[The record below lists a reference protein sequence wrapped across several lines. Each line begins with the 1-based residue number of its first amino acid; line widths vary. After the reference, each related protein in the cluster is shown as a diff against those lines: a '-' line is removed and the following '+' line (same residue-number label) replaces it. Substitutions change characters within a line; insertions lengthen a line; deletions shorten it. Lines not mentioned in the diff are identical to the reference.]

1 MAIIWILISI
11 FLLLVEF
18 MTVKIIYIWYSLSA
32 LISLIIAFNSK
43 NFLLQFIL
51 FIVLG
56 MVFNVLFRDKL
67 INYLKNKKVIINT
80 DKLIGKECIVTKE
93 IKESSY
99 GEVKVNKK
107 KWAAY
112 STDHLKLDSKA
123 IVEKIEGV
131 RLKVRKK

>member
-51 FIVLG
+51 FIVLA
-56 MVFNVLFRDKL
+56 MVFNILFRDKL

>member
-32 LISLIIAFNSK
+32 LISLIIAFNNK

-67 INYLKNKKVIINT
+67 I
-80 DKLIGKECIVTKE
+80 GKECIVTKE
-93 IKESSY
+93 IKEFSY

-112 STDHLKLDSKA
+112 SNDHLKLDSKA

>member
-32 LISLIIAFNSK
+32 LISLIIAFNNK

-112 STDHLKLDSKA
+112 STDNLKIDSKA

>member
-18 MTVKIIYIWYSLSA
+18 MTVKIIYIWYSFSA
-32 LISLIIAFNSK
+32 LISLIIAFNNK

-123 IVEKIEGV
+123 IVEKSEGV

>member
-32 LISLIIAFNSK
+32 LISLIIAFNNK

-67 INYLKNKKVIINT
+67 INYLKNKKVIINI

>member
-32 LISLIIAFNSK
+32 LISLIISFNNK

>member
-32 LISLIIAFNSK
+32 LISLIIAFNNK

-67 INYLKNKKVIINT
+67 IKYLKNKKVIINT

>member
-32 LISLIIAFNSK
+32 LISLIIAFNNK

-67 INYLKNKKVIINT
+67 IKYLKNKKVIINI

>member
-32 LISLIIAFNSK
+32 LISLIIAFNNK

-93 IKESSY
+93 IK
-99 GEVKVNKK
+99 
-107 KWAAY
+107 
-112 STDHLKLDSKA
+112 
-123 IVEKIEGV
+123 
-131 RLKVRKK
+131 

>member
-32 LISLIIAFNSK
+32 LISLIIAFNNK

-56 MVFNVLFRDKL
+56 MVFNILFRDKL
-67 INYLKNKKVIINT
+67 IKYLKNKKVIINT

>member
-32 LISLIIAFNSK
+32 LISLIIAFNNK

-93 IKESSY
+93 IKEVSY

-112 STDHLKLDSKA
+112 SNDHLKIDSKA

>member
-32 LISLIIAFNSK
+32 LISLIISFNNK

-67 INYLKNKKVIINT
+67 IKYLKNKKVIINT

>member
-1 MAIIWILISI
+1 MAIIWMLISI

-32 LISLIIAFNSK
+32 LISLIIAINNK

-56 MVFNVLFRDKL
+56 MVLNTLFRDKL
-67 INYLKNKKVIINT
+67 IKYLKNKKVIINT

-93 IKESSY
+93 IKEFSY

-107 KWAAY
+107 KWTAY
-112 STDHLKLDSKA
+112 SNDHLKLDSKA

>member
-1 MAIIWILISI
+1 
-11 FLLLVEF
+11 
-18 MTVKIIYIWYSLSA
+18 
-32 LISLIIAFNSK
+32 
-43 NFLLQFIL
+43 
-51 FIVLG
+51 

-67 INYLKNKKVIINT
+67 IKYLKNKKVIINT

-93 IKESSY
+93 IKQFSY

-107 KWAAY
+107 KWAAN
-112 STDHLKLDSKA
+112 SNDHLKIDSKA

>member
-18 MTVKIIYIWYSLSA
+18 MTVKIIYIWYYLSA
-32 LISLIIAFNSK
+32 LISLIIAFNNK

>member
-32 LISLIIAFNSK
+32 LISLIIAFNNK

-56 MVFNVLFRDKL
+56 MMFNILFRDKL
-67 INYLKNKKVIINT
+67 IKYLKNKKVIINT

-93 IKESSY
+93 IKEFSY

-112 STDHLKLDSKA
+112 SNDHLKIDSKA

>member
-32 LISLIIAFNSK
+32 LISLIIAFNNK

-56 MVFNVLFRDKL
+56 MMFNVLFRDKL

>member
-56 MVFNVLFRDKL
+56 MMFNILFRDKL
-67 INYLKNKKVIINT
+67 IKYLKNKKVIINT

-93 IKESSY
+93 IKGFSY

-112 STDHLKLDSKA
+112 STDHLKIDSKA